1 MSRAHVQGFDSNPA
15 QFERMGNPWITPRE
29 QQELGEPNRR
39 ARKENKRLRP
49 CQLEYREIKR
59 IAREPTPEEAKR
71 KAQRDTLWQIRRLD
85 KALRLEEDRVAAV
98 PPPPEPPVVVI
109 RPVQDKPL
117 SEFDPRRIAGDLQ
130 RLEREQRR
138 ARIQAKRDL
147 GDWKA
152 AAELELGA
160 IAL

>member
-15 QFERMGNPWITPRE
+15 QFERMGNPWLTPRE

-59 IAREPTPEEAKR
+59 IAREPTSEELQR
-71 KAQRDTLWQIRRLD
+71 KAHREMLWQIRRLD
-85 KALRLEEDRVAAV
+85 KAAKLQEDLVAAM
-98 PPPPEPPVVVI
+98 PPPPEPPVKHFV
-109 RPVQDKPL
+109 PVRAAPL
-117 SEFDPRRIAGDLQ
+117 AEFDPRRIAGDLK